1 MARAICA
8 GKLAQTAEQVD
19 LPWRVISLL
28 NIFRLLAPMVLLLVF
43 FFNAPD
49 YTIGGHLP
57 GMFLGV
63 CAAWFSV
70 GLVSIRLIHQRWP
83 SAQWQALILLAID
96 TIAVPLLIHSS
107 GGMSTGLANLLVL
120 PAGATATIVRPRP
133 ALARHL
139 VHVSRP

>member
-1 MARAICA
+1 MALAIEA

-63 CAAWFSV
+63 CAAWFSIAPIS
-70 GLVSIRLIHQRWP
+70 LRSIQQRWP
-83 SAQWQALILLAID
+83 SAHWQALILLAID
-96 TIAVPLLIHSS
+96 TIAVALLIHSS
-107 GGMSTGLANLLVL
+107 GGGGTGG
-120 PAGATATIVRPRP
+120 AGTAGVAAGGAAP
-133 ALARHL
+133 
-139 VHVSRP
+139 

>member
-1 MARAICA
+1 MALAIEA
-8 GKLAQTAEQVD
+8 GKLAQNAEQVD

-63 CAAWFSV
+63 CAAWFSIPSKIARV
-70 GLVSIRLIHQRWP
+70 NAAPASTSICRL
-83 SAQWQALILLAID
+83 SNE
-96 TIAVPLLIHSS
+96 T
-107 GGMSTGLANLLVL
+107 
-120 PAGATATIVRPRP
+120 
-133 ALARHL
+133 
-139 VHVSRP
+139 